1 MLQWVILPS
10 RIRSAITPATV
21 SNIVGKVKEAAES
34 PSVQQAVG
42 KMKEA
47 AGDTVSKVKEAAGDT
62 VSKVKEAAEGSTVK
76 EVYEQGA
83 SRVKSYGRIAKLSLQ
98 VNGEYEEL
106 RRVYTEIGKLCYDR
120 HKDAPEELFAPLF
133 SQVEEIGSRIKSMED
148 EIEAVKA
155 EVSGAGDDGDITVEV
170 VAEPVDEAAERAAE
184 YRAAAEDFQ
193 AVVDA
198 ETDGENKD

>member
-1 MLQWVILPS
+1 MADYKDI
-10 RIRSAITPATV
+10 ITGTI

-42 KMKEA
+42 KVKEA
-47 AGDTVSKVKEAAGDT
+47 AGDTVSKVKEAAEDT

>member
-1 MLQWVILPS
+1 MADYKDI
-10 RIRSAITPATV
+10 ITGTI

>member
-1 MLQWVILPS
+1 MADYKDI
-10 RIRSAITPATV
+10 IAGTI

-42 KMKEA
+42 KVKGA
-47 AGDTVSKVKEAAGDT
+47 AEET

-83 SRVKSYGRIAKLSLQ
+83 SRVKSYGRLAKLSLQ

-106 RRVYTEIGKLCYDR
+106 RRVYTEIGKLCYEQ
-120 HKDAPEELFAPLF
+120 HKDSPEEFFAPLF
-133 SQVEEIGSRIKSMED
+133 AQVEEISGRIGS
-148 EIEAVKA
+148 IEAEVEALKA
-155 EVSGAGDDGDITVEV
+155 ETLGSAGEEDIEVEV
-170 VAEPVDEAAERAAE
+170 VAEPVDEAAEKAAE
-184 YRAAAEDFQ
+184 FKAAAQDFQ

-198 ETDGENKD
+198 EIGNADSEEK